1 LKQTANEMLER
12 TTGKQDSGLEP
23 KVPNKQ
29 LLLGAI
35 ISNKSNVFDLYS
47 LKLFSSIYDP
57 LKPSNGL

>member
-1 LKQTANEMLER
+1 MLER

-29 LLLGAI
+29 ILLGAI

-47 LKLFSSIYDP
+47 LKLFSSIYDL